1 MNDGQQQADDGN
13 YAEAKKQYLL
23 AKNIYKELGMDD
35 KAEELDGLMEI
46 LAAEVEQEDME
57 QSTDNIQENLNEV
70 MTAHETA
77 E

>member
-1 MNDGQQQADDGN
+1 
-13 YAEAKKQYLL
+13 
-23 AKNIYKELGMDD
+23 MDD

-46 LAAEVEQEDME
+46 LAVELEQQDME
-57 QSTDNIQENLNEV
+57 RSTDNIQEDLNEV